1 MSELQ
6 TKLVWLIRHALD
18 EFVACL
24 AWQQLLIHCNAVLAE
39 EKYFLEVFYK
49 TILKLWIYSKFITQK
64 ISTPHRLQNKAE
76 ISHKF

>member
-49 TILKLWIYSKFITQK
+49 TILKL
-64 ISTPHRLQNKAE
+64 
-76 ISHKF
+76 